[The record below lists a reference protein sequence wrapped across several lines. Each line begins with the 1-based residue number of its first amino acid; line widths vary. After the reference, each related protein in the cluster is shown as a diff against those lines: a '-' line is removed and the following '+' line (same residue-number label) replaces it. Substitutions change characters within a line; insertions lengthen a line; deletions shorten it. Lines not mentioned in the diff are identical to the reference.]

1 MRLRILLICSVFLIM
16 TEIVSAQNSAPV
28 PSPSASEDRTGVANS
43 NRTAQSG
50 NQSGDLAKSLGISF
64 LSNSQSTL
72 VLIRDGKEYLV
83 DVVARTVQERQP
95 QSGEA
100 ASPTPANA
108 PESPATLFMTNCA
121 SCHGAQGTG
130 NPVVGTPNFQD
141 PSIQRSL
148 TEPQIR
154 RTISNG
160 IPGRMPPWSGRLTD
174 TQITA
179 LTSYI
184 RSFSPGP
191 GGSQA
196 TVNANKPPEKPKVYE
211 PGDDVLVSLPTG
223 RPTARHGVYV
233 NFAHRFAYDPAFTG
247 TGRGEI
253 LFGLD
258 GFAIPSFGFR
268 YGVTDKLSLSIYRS
282 PSVIGRPIQLMA
294 GYNLLDEHKGNPV
307 NLMVRVSIEGQNN
320 FRKNYTE
327 NIEGI
332 ISRSLTS
339 RAQLYLVPT
348 MSFNDRPLTQSG
360 FRSQQIPDLPGTNAF
375 SLGIGLAV
383 DVRPTVALLAEVIPT
398 LANGDELGIHRPA
411 YAFGIQKKIWRH
423 AFTLGF
429 TNSPGTTVSQ
439 RAGTRAQF
447 LGDPS
452 ADTPGGLF
460 IGFDLTRQIH

>member
-1 MRLRILLICSVFLIM
+1 AAVAR
-16 TEIVSAQNSAPV
+16 T
-28 PSPSASEDRTGVANS
+28 DRSTQA
-43 NRTAQSG
+43 G
-50 NQSGDLAKSLGISF
+50 NQSSDLATSLGISF
-64 LSNSQSTL
+64 LNNSQSTL
-72 VLIRDGKEYLV
+72 VLMRDGKEYLV
-83 DVVARTVQERQP
+83 DVAAKTVQERQP
-95 QSGEA
+95 QSPAPASTAPAKPAQAPA
-100 ASPTPANA
+100 AA
-108 PESPATLFMTNCA
+108 LFMTNCA

-130 NPVVGTPNFQD
+130 NPGVGTPNFQD
-141 PSIQRSL
+141 PSIQRTL
-148 TEPQIR
+148 TEQKILS
-154 RTISNG
+154 TIHNG
-160 IPGRMPPWSGRLTD
+160 IPGRMPAWSGRLTEA
-174 TQITA
+174 QITELA
-179 LTSYI
+179 SYI
-184 RSFSPGP
+184 RSFSPGT
-191 GGSQA
+191 GGNQA
-196 TVNANKPPEKPKVYE
+196 TANANKPVEKPNIYQ

-223 RPTARHGVYV
+223 RPTDRHGVYV

-282 PSVIGRPIQLMA
+282 PSIIGRPIQLMA
-294 GYNLLDEHKGNPV
+294 GYKLLDEHKGNPL

-332 ISRSLTS
+332 ISRSITS
-339 RAQLYLVPT
+339 RAQVYLVPT
-348 MSFNDRPLTQSG
+348 MSFNDRPLVQSG
-360 FRSQQIPDLPGTNAF
+360 FRSDQIHDLPGTNAF

-411 YAFGIQKKIWRH
+411 YSFGIQKKIWRH

-429 TNSPGTTVSQ
+429 TNRPGTTVSQ

>member
-1 MRLRILLICSVFLIM
+1 MRSSNLLICSVFLII
-16 TEIVSAQNSAPV
+16 TEVVSAQNSAPV
-28 PSPSASEDRTGVANS
+28 PSSPASENHAAVANPDRS
-43 NRTAQSG
+43 TQAG
-50 NQSGDLAKSLGISF
+50 NQSSDLAKSLGISF

-72 VLIRDGKEYLV
+72 VLTRDGKEYLV
-83 DVVARTVQERQP
+83 DVVTKTVQERQP
-95 QSGEA
+95 QFPSPASTPPGKPA
-100 ASPTPANA
+100 ASPAA
-108 PESPATLFMTNCA
+108 LFMTNCA

-130 NPVVGTPNFQD
+130 NPGVGTPNFQD
-141 PSIQRSL
+141 PSIQRTL

-160 IPGRMPPWSGRLTD
+160 IPGRMPAWSGRLTD
-174 TQITA
+174 AQITELA
-179 LTSYI
+179 SYI
-184 RSFSPGP
+184 RSFSPDA
-191 GGSQA
+191 GGGQA
-196 TVNANKPPEKPKVYE
+196 TVNANKPPEKPNIYQA
-211 PGDDVLVSLPTG
+211 GDDMLVSLPTG
-223 RPTARHGVYV
+223 RPTDRHGVYV

-282 PSVIGRPIQLMA
+282 PSIIGRPIQLMA
-294 GYNLLDEHKGNPV
+294 GYNLLDEHKGNPL

-332 ISRSLTS
+332 ISRSITS
-339 RAQLYLVPT
+339 RAQVYLVPT
-348 MSFNDRPLTQSG
+348 VSFNDRPLVQSG
-360 FRSQQIPDLPGTNAF
+360 FRSDQIPDLPGTNAF

-423 AFTLGF
+423 AFTFGF

-447 LGDPS
+447 LGDPN